1 MPWRLFSVKRKSTVG
16 LGRLIA
22 PIEWCNRDFIMK
34 NVIKEL
40 SALASPLGDENRS
53 LGFFCKSYIQLPC
66 LSRGALTLLTTAYV
80 FQIPSSAKSQVLC
93 LMYRTVLPMPVLRRE
108 QWIAS

>member
-1 MPWRLFSVKRKSTVG
+1 MPWGLFSVKRKSAVG
-16 LGRLIA
+16 LGRLMS
-22 PIEWCNRDFIMK
+22 PVEWCNRDFSMK

-40 SALASPLGDENRS
+40 SALASPLGDKNRS
-53 LGFFCKSYIQLPC
+53 LGFFCKSYIQ

-80 FQIPSSAKSQVLC
+80 FQIPSSAKSQALC
-93 LMYRTVLPMPVLRRE
+93 LTYQTVLPMLVLHRE